1 MVVKALTTSHFP
13 PPTSRYERSGFLK
26 LARFLK
32 DSSIKFGVVEGGN
45 VIEIEGSIFGNF
57 KKTSVSYKRSD
68 VKLLAP
74 CEPSKVIA
82 IGLNYK
88 AHAAEFNKPLPEE
101 PMIFMKPSTSVI
113 GPEAEIV
120 YPTHMSRRV
129 DYEGELAI
137 VINRKARMVKK
148 EDAREYILGYTCFN
162 DVTARDLQGKDIQ
175 YTRAKGFDTFAPMGP
190 WIETELNPAD
200 VRIETYLNSEKRQDT
215 STRDM
220 IFDVY
225 HLLSFVSHV
234 MTLLPG
240 DVITTGTPS
249 GVGKMK
255 PGDKVEVRI
264 EGIGSLVN
272 TLSEGHGVRVSEK
285 KF

>member
-1 MVVKALTTSHFP
+1 M
-13 PPTSRYERSGFLK
+13 K

-32 DSSIKFGVVEGGN
+32 DGLRKFGIVEGEDI
-45 VIEIEGSIFGNF
+45 IEIEGSIFSNF
-57 KKTSVSYKRSD
+57 QKTSITHKLNS

-74 CEPSKVIA
+74 CEPSKIVA

-101 PMIFMKPSTSVI
+101 PMLFMKPSTAVI
-113 GPEAEIV
+113 RTGDEII
-120 YPTHMSRRV
+120 YPHHMSRRV
-129 DYEGELAI
+129 DYEGELGVVVGKRAHMI
-137 VINRKARMVKK
+137 RK
-148 EDAREYILGYTCFN
+148 EDAKDYILGYTCFN

-175 YTRAKGFDTFAPMGP
+175 YTRAKGFDTFAPIGP
-190 WIETELNPAD
+190 WIETNLNPLD
-200 VRIETYLNSEKRQDT
+200 VRIETYLNGEKKQDT
-215 STRDM
+215 STKDM

-234 MTLLPG
+234 MTLIPG
-240 DVITTGTPS
+240 DVIATGTPS

-255 PGDKVEVRI
+255 PGDKVEIKI

-272 TLSEGHGVRVSEK
+272 TIRN
-285 KF
+285 

>member
-1 MVVKALTTSHFP
+1 M
-13 PPTSRYERSGFLK
+13 K

-272 TLSEGHGVRVSEK
+272 TVSSRQ
-285 KF
+285 